1 MSPIRDEDKIGA
13 IRHRTTLGWAAE
25 GEAYA
30 VSQRHSPRTILSNR
44 ARLGGQAR
52 MRKTAFSAP
61 GVWRNCQANRSK
73 RIVFTVH
80 LVHTQLFNFSGKS
93 GNSISPMF
101 SLRS

>member
-1 MSPIRDEDKIGA
+1 MSPIRDEDRRIEA

-61 GVWRNCQANRSK
+61 GVWRNCQANLSK
-73 RIVFTVH
+73 RIVFTVNCPH
-80 LVHTQLFNFSGKS
+80 GRKAGTWQVARC
-93 GNSISPMF
+93 
-101 SLRS
+101 SLR